1 MFSFVDSVTVL
12 ETAVSLGTEME
23 LVSVLGTVALVGE
36 AKDRHVVGFS
46 VTAEVCVVLLI
57 EAITWAESSLVK
69 VAGFTL
75 LLGATTFAV
84 GAACTDLELI
94 ELQADS
100 LEC

>member
-36 AKDRHVVGFS
+36 AKDRHVVFFS

-57 EAITWAESSLVK
+57 EAITRTESALGKTTV
-69 VAGFTL
+69 FTL
-75 LLGATTFAV
+75 LLGATTFAD
-84 GAACTDLELI
+84 GAACTELT

>member
-12 ETAVSLGTEME
+12 ETAVSLGTEIV

-36 AKDRHVVGFS
+36 LS

-57 EAITWAESSLVK
+57 EAITRTESALGKTTV
-69 VAGFTL
+69 FTL
-75 LLGATTFAV
+75 LLGATTFAD
-84 GAACTDLELI
+84 GAACTELT